1 MAQAWDKGNITSSH
15 KPSHPSSRITS
26 GSHGDGRHGSHGM
39 VKKKKKNTLRSERSE
54 GKLSRQMTSVTPAIV
69 SDDDLDISIRS
80 GIHHTHT
87 YTHTMSC
94 ITLFTTSY
102 VGPGEFITSSRND
115 HNNIMR
121 KHNISPHN
129 SVAMVKHPNK
139 QTVSKATRKK
149 SGDCITNLDGVW
161 QVQDKER

>member
-15 KPSHPSSRITS
+15 PSSRITS
-26 GSHGDGRHGSHGM
+26 GSHGDGSHGM

-87 YTHTMSC
+87 HTHNVMYYVVHDIIRRSWRVHY
-94 ITLFTTSY
+94 IT
-102 VGPGEFITSSRND
+102 
-115 HNNIMR
+115 
-121 KHNISPHN
+121 
-129 SVAMVKHPNK
+129 
-139 QTVSKATRKK
+139 KK
-149 SGDCITNLDGVW
+149 SS
-161 QVQDKER
+161 

>member
-1 MAQAWDKGNITSSH
+1 MSGIYSLIPILRISILSYILIYTQNLVAQAWDKGNITSSH

-26 GSHGDGRHGSHGM
+26 GSHGDGSHGHGM

-87 YTHTMSC
+87 HTHTMSC
-94 ITLFTTSY
+94 IMLFTT
-102 VGPGEFITSSRND
+102 T
-115 HNNIMR
+115 
-121 KHNISPHN
+121 
-129 SVAMVKHPNK
+129 
-139 QTVSKATRKK
+139 
-149 SGDCITNLDGVW
+149 
-161 QVQDKER
+161 